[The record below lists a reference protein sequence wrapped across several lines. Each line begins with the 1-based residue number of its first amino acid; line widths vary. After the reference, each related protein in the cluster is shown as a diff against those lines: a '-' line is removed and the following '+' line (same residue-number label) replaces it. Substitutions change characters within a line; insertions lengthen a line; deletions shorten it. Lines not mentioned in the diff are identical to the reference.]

1 MKKIYEK
8 LAYCKKHNSKAVKK
22 TLSIPEW
29 LNEEAIKMG
38 GEFFP
43 STLRSVDVKITS
55 EMIMKSIFIHI

>member
-38 GEFFP
+38 GELYIKLLYLMSGRFY
-43 STLRSVDVKITS
+43 
-55 EMIMKSIFIHI
+55 